1 MNIETVYAVGF
12 LSGMC
17 IMLMIMYSIYGP
29 LMKLNNK
36 ELKALKK
43 GVEKCESQFTHR

>member
-1 MNIETVYAVGF
+1 MSVEGVYVVGF
-12 LSGMC
+12 LSGMS

-36 ELKALKK
+36 ELKELKK

>member
-1 MNIETVYAVGF
+1 MSLEDVYVLGF
-12 LSGMC
+12 FSGMW
-17 IMLMIMYSIYGP
+17 IMLMLMYSIYGP
-29 LMKLNNK
+29 LMKLNFK

>member
-1 MNIETVYAVGF
+1 MSIEAVYVVGF
-12 LSGMC
+12 FSGMC

-36 ELKALKK
+36 QLKALKK
-43 GVEKCESQFTHR
+43 GVEKCESQSSRR

>member
-1 MNIETVYAVGF
+1 MNIETVYVVGF

-36 ELKALKK
+36 QLKALKK
-43 GVEKCESQFTHR
+43 GVEKCESQSSHR